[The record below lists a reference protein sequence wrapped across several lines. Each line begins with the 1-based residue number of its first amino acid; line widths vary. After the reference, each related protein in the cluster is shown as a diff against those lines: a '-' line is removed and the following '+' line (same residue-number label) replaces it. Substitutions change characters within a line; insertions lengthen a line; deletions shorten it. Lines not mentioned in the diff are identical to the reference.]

1 MALPCFQFQTLL
13 TGDCQQL
20 QEMSKLNDK
29 VVGWGTRKIS
39 LQSVWIPMF
48 LLVFSFVELELSAE
62 KVLA

>member
-1 MALPCFQFQTLL
+1 
-13 TGDCQQL
+13 
-20 QEMSKLNDK
+20 MSKLNDK

-48 LLVFSFVELELSAE
+48 LLVFSFVELELSPE